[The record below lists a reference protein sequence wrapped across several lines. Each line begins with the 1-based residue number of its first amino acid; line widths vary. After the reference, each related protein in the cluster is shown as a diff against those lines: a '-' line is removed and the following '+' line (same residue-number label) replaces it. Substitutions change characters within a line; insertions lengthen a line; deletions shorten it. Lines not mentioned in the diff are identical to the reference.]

1 MSNSSSTVTVHRFAK
16 IHDLLSKTLASKKSS
31 KTNNINICLSKQSP
45 SSSLL
50 YGLRDKIKRNEFS
63 KVEQILASKLQFI
76 NKTNQLQYDSSID
89 DDFSLNTITTEKDPK
104 QPLFEHGDKMSL
116 SSNDSDIYDDDTER
130 KQNDMVK
137 NLEERYYLE
146 NKCHEIYLVRR
157 QITNLLKEF
166 YKNCLAKP
174 KQMGKYCDNLVHAH
188 KCLLIAGEEQKLIKR
203 QIEML
208 KSNNNKFKNKI
219 NKNNNYDNNLQ
230 HNLFNQ
236 KPCIA
241 IKSVSIKL
249 REPRFRQIFLRD
261 QTGCFLICLI
271 EHEYRLREKPIIF
284 INEVDDQF
292 KDSITIDINEILDTD
307 KNDFNVMIKF
317 FFMFH
322 PIDVRHQCRHPKHE
336 INWKKFI
343 PIRGLMA
350 KIMCTNRIF
359 HWKKRQ
365 LDLKQIDVISV
376 AHCLDQQPM
385 TSSFTLLGQLKL
397 DHSNVHRQTFRLEQF
412 NHCSIFDSEIIL
424 DSELS
429 TDNNNEFM

>member
-63 KVEQILASKLQFI
+63 KVEQILASKLSKMKLLLFMLYLTIFFFFKKTYFIEFI

-188 KCLLIAGEEQKLIKR
+188 KCLLIAG
-203 QIEML
+203 
-208 KSNNNKFKNKI
+208 NNKM
-219 NKNNNYDNNLQ
+219 
-230 HNLFNQ
+230 
-236 KPCIA
+236 
-241 IKSVSIKL
+241 SM
-249 REPRFRQIFLRD
+249 IF
-261 QTGCFLICLI
+261 
-271 EHEYRLREKPIIF
+271 
-284 INEVDDQF
+284 
-292 KDSITIDINEILDTD
+292 
-307 KNDFNVMIKF
+307 
-317 FFMFH
+317 
-322 PIDVRHQCRHPKHE
+322 
-336 INWKKFI
+336 
-343 PIRGLMA
+343 
-350 KIMCTNRIF
+350 
-359 HWKKRQ
+359 
-365 LDLKQIDVISV
+365 
-376 AHCLDQQPM
+376 
-385 TSSFTLLGQLKL
+385 
-397 DHSNVHRQTFRLEQF
+397 
-412 NHCSIFDSEIIL
+412 
-424 DSELS
+424 
-429 TDNNNEFM
+429 